1 MDTVGDMLSRIR
13 NAQLA
18 RHERVRVP
26 FSNLRWRIAELLAK
40 EGYVAKVQKHGRTKE
55 RRVIEIALKYENG
68 SPVITE
74 LRRVSKPS
82 RRVYAGRRALSPRK
96 AGRRFIVSTPRGL
109 MTDTE
114 ARKAGIGG
122 EVLFEIW

>member
-55 RRVIEIALKYENG
+55 RR
-68 SPVITE
+68 VITE